1 MSTYLNLKRAIHD
14 LTQLSSR
21 FSEPF
26 LQDEF
31 ERASL
36 FSVEEL
42 FATLILGPQEIE
54 PFSEKGQINTDDN
67 LLLEFGAP
75 LDFMDTRRLDEA
87 DRFRTEIR
95 TQLSLYGSLESLL
108 ILPKDN
114 KERSKQEAEIAR
126 ALIKRGRSKEA
137 TLWIQKVS
145 ESGDTETIE
154 LLNQFLLEPNSIT
167 SESHP

>member
-1 MSTYLNLKRAIHD
+1 MH
-14 LTQLSSR
+14 
-21 FSEPF
+21 P
-26 LQDEF
+26 
-31 ERASL
+31 
-36 FSVEEL
+36 
-42 FATLILGPQEIE
+42 
-54 PFSEKGQINTDDN
+54 
-67 LLLEFGAP
+67 
-75 LDFMDTRRLDEA
+75 
-87 DRFRTEIR
+87 IR

-154 LLNQFLLEPNSIT
+154 LLNQFLLEPNSIIRDYLAMAALRIRVGEFAT
-167 SESHP
+167 